1 VTKKGGLIFRLGFGK
16 IIIMTKPK
24 VILELEFDDSKLP
37 ENWEKYLE
45 EFFQNLD
52 NTMIAFGG
60 ESRKVVKI
68 KKIKIEYNKNKEKK
82 SRFFF

>member
-1 VTKKGGLIFRLGFGK
+1 
-16 IIIMTKPK
+16 MTKPK

-37 ENWEKYLE
+37 ENWGKYLE

-60 ESRKVVKI
+60 KSRKVVKI